1 MTLDAP
7 SMTLKSDSFTIINSK
22 NTLPCPF
29 STILFCGENLEA
41 CSILS
46 SVTVKFRATAI
57 GLILALKYGDEI
69 LFEISQ
75 SGASTISVST
85 GASYGISQSSSS
97 VIFGNELTIEIFLE
111 INASGDPELNIY
123 VDGAR
128 IIKLETIELKPF
140 QNIQFVTSASSPG
153 SG

>member
-7 SMTLKSDSFTIINSK
+7 SMTLKSDSFTIIISK
-22 NTLPCPF
+22 NTPSILI
-29 STILFCGENLEA
+29 STIFCGKNLEA

-46 SVTVKFRATAI
+46 SVTVKFRATAT
-57 GLILALKYGDEI
+57 GLILALAFGDEMLI
-69 LFEISQ
+69 EISQ

-85 GASYGISQSSSS
+85 GSSYGISQSSSS
-97 VIFGNELTIEIFLE
+97 VIFGDELAIEVFLE
-111 INASGDPELNIY
+111 INAAGDPELNIY

-128 IIKLETIELKPF
+128 IIKLETVEIKYF
-140 QNIQFVTSASSPG
+140 QNIQIVTSASSPG